1 MVKRIYNAVLCV
13 AFSVLLISFIIIMG
27 VLYTYFDQ
35 QYVDELQKEASFI
48 CQGVESQGIDY
59 LNKINSGDTRIT
71 WIDPSGA
78 VLYDNGADVSQM
90 DNHADREEVE
100 EALESDTG
108 KSIRY
113 SSTLSEKNI
122 YYATRLSDGTVLR
135 VSGAQF
141 SVLML
146 VIGMIQPLAIV
157 MLIALLISIYLAYRV
172 SGSIVKPLNQIDLE
186 HPEAFDTYDELAP
199 FLRRISKQN
208 RQIEQQIQELK
219 KQREEFSAITENMN
233 EGFLVIDTK
242 TMVLSYN
249 SSALRQLNV
258 HTVAEN
264 KSVLELNRSE
274 SFCKAVDLA
283 LSGRNNEQV
292 MFFQEKYFQ
301 LFANPVYQDNQVVGA
316 VIILMDITEKE
327 QREILRREFTANV
340 SHELKTP
347 LTSISGFAE
356 IIKNGI
362 VRSEDVPRFAENIYR
377 ESQRLIH
384 LVSDIIRL
392 SKLDEQGMEAERE
405 TVDLGK
411 LVDYAV
417 SAVRPEAE
425 KRDILLSVEKE
436 ECRLVGI
443 RAILEEIFF
452 NLCDNAVKYNKDH
465 GEVRIKL
472 YQENNNIVFSIEDT
486 GIGIPFADRD
496 RVFERFYRV
505 DKSHSK
511 AIGGTGLGLSIVKHG
526 VAIHHGE
533 ISMES
538 HIDQGTRMVIRF
550 PIESDNR

>member
-186 HPEAFDTYDELAP
+186 H
-199 FLRRISKQN
+199 
-208 RQIEQQIQELK
+208 
-219 KQREEFSAITENMN
+219 
-233 EGFLVIDTK
+233 
-242 TMVLSYN
+242 
-249 SSALRQLNV
+249 
-258 HTVAEN
+258 
-264 KSVLELNRSE
+264 
-274 SFCKAVDLA
+274 
-283 LSGRNNEQV
+283 
-292 MFFQEKYFQ
+292 
-301 LFANPVYQDNQVVGA
+301 
-316 VIILMDITEKE
+316 
-327 QREILRREFTANV
+327 
-340 SHELKTP
+340 
-347 LTSISGFAE
+347 
-356 IIKNGI
+356 
-362 VRSEDVPRFAENIYR
+362 
-377 ESQRLIH
+377 
-384 LVSDIIRL
+384 
-392 SKLDEQGMEAERE
+392 
-405 TVDLGK
+405 
-411 LVDYAV
+411 
-417 SAVRPEAE
+417 
-425 KRDILLSVEKE
+425 
-436 ECRLVGI
+436 
-443 RAILEEIFF
+443 
-452 NLCDNAVKYNKDH
+452 
-465 GEVRIKL
+465 
-472 YQENNNIVFSIEDT
+472 
-486 GIGIPFADRD
+486 
-496 RVFERFYRV
+496 
-505 DKSHSK
+505 
-511 AIGGTGLGLSIVKHG
+511 
-526 VAIHHGE
+526 
-533 ISMES
+533 
-538 HIDQGTRMVIRF
+538 
-550 PIESDNR
+550 